1 MRRFLF
7 CLSLL
12 FFSSCAGQVTEQDGG
27 NLTRSEVEFLSS
39 RMIAAVE
46 ENYPLLKHKGV
57 NRYVTTL
64 GQSIVSRNRNL
75 PPLPY
80 EFRVLRTNE
89 IFLFSLPGGVVYLS
103 LGLLRFVEIE
113 GHLAAAISHE
123 LAHQQLNHY
132 LTLWRKRVNANRE
145 HTYLLDF
152 RTSFQDVFL
161 GRGGAIQLSDGA
173 EEEADR
179 MAPILLYQ
187 AKFDPRVY
195 LSFLQNL
202 KKQQTSNLKSVE
214 ILVRLH
220 PSLDQRISWA
230 KDALLKIPPRRDAS
244 LSSSSFHQ
252 IKAILNKAAKAAGD
266 KDDL

>member
-1 MRRFLF
+1 
-7 CLSLL
+7 
-12 FFSSCAGQVTEQDGG
+12 
-27 NLTRSEVEFLSS
+27 
-39 RMIAAVE
+39 MIAAVE

-57 NRYVTTL
+57 NRYITTL
-64 GQSIVSRNRNL
+64 GQSIVSRNKDL

-89 IFLFSLPGGVVYLS
+89 IFMFSLPGGVMYLS

-113 GHLAAAISHE
+113 GQLAAAIAHE
-123 LAHQQLNHY
+123 LAHQKLNHY
-132 LTLWRKRVNANRE
+132 LTMWRKRVNANRE

-161 GRGGAIQLSDGA
+161 GRGGALQLSDGD
-173 EEEADR
+173 EEEADK

-187 AKFDPRVY
+187 ANFDPRVY

-202 KKQQTSNLKSVE
+202 KKEQSKNLKNIEV
-214 ILVRLH
+214 IVRLH
-220 PSLDQRISWA
+220 PTLEKRIQWS
-230 KDALLKIPPRRDAS
+230 KDALLKIPPRKDAS

-266 KDDL
+266 KEDL